1 MFFSYNLQL
10 NVEHPVKIAVFVSG
24 NGSNLQALIDAEK
37 SGALGAGRLVLVVCD
52 KPKAFALERAKKAG
66 LKTFVLEKAGFNSR
80 EEYDRAVMAELDR
93 EGIEAI
99 VMAGFLRILSDHFIE
114 KYEGR
119 MLNIHPSLLPSF
131 KGLHG
136 IKDAFDYGVK
146 VTGVTVH
153 FVTKELDGGPVI
165 LQGVVPVEKNYT
177 LETLEEEIHKQEHKL
192 YPRAVRL
199 FAEGKLKI
207 EGNKVRILE

>member
-1 MFFSYNLQL
+1 VN
-10 NVEHPVKIAVFVSG
+10 IAVFVSG

-37 SGALGAGRLVLVVCD
+37 CGALGAGRLALVVCD

-66 LKTFVLEKAGFNSR
+66 IKTFVLEKTGFKTR
-80 EEYDRAVMAELDR
+80 EEYDRAVIAEL
-93 EGIEAI
+93 ESSGIEAI

-114 KYEGR
+114 KYDGR
-119 MLNIHPSLLPSF
+119 MLNVHPSLLPSF

-165 LQGVVPVEKNYT
+165 LQGVVPIETDDT
-177 LETLEEEIHKQEHKL
+177 LDSLEEKVHKEEHRI

-199 FAEGKLKI
+199 FVEGKLRI
-207 EGNKVRILE
+207 EGNKVRISE